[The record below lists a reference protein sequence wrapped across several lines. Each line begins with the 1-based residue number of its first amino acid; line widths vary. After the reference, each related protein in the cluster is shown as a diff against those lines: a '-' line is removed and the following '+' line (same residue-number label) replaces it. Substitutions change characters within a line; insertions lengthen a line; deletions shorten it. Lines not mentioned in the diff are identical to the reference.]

1 MMTALNPQADLT
13 TAHAELVEIDQIGSA
28 MADDI
33 ISFFGDSELHQI
45 VQKLLDVISVLP
57 PERPTYESPVSG
69 KTLVFTGSL
78 NNMSRAEAKAKAELL
93 GAKVSGSISVK
104 TDFLVAGT
112 DAGSKVRKAAELGI
126 TVLDEAAWLDLVGG
140 V

>member
-1 MMTALNPQADLT
+1 
-13 TAHAELVEIDQIGSA
+13 
-28 MADDI
+28 
-33 ISFFGDSELHQI
+33 
-45 VQKLLDVISVLP
+45 
-57 PERPTYESPVSG
+57 
-69 KTLVFTGSL
+69 
-78 NNMSRAEAKAKAELL
+78 MSRAEAKSKAELL
-93 GAKVSGSISVK
+93 GAKVSGSVSVK